1 MPTTTLPMPRIA
13 LVTGSSRGL
22 GRSTVLALA
31 QRGVDSIVTYHS
43 NREEA
48 DKVVAAIKAQGRK
61 AIALQLDA
69 SDTGSFD
76 GFVSAVREAL
86 SANWGRD
93 RFDYLVNNAG
103 TALYAAITDTTEDQ
117 MDAIYR
123 IHFKGVFFLTQKLL
137 PLISDGGRIV
147 NISSGLA
154 RMSVPGSSVYAAM
167 KAAIET
173 MTRYMAKEFGPR
185 GITVNVVAPGAIPT
199 DFGGG
204 RIRNSPEMQKGLI
217 AITAL
222 GRLAE
227 PDDIGPMV
235 ASLLDDANRWV
246 TAQRI
251 EASGGQNI

>member
-1 MPTTTLPMPRIA
+1 MPTTTLPTPRIA

-103 TALYAAITDTTEDQ
+103 TAL
-117 MDAIYR
+117 
-123 IHFKGVFFLTQKLL
+123 
-137 PLISDGGRIV
+137 
-147 NISSGLA
+147 
-154 RMSVPGSSVYAAM
+154 
-167 KAAIET
+167 
-173 MTRYMAKEFGPR
+173 
-185 GITVNVVAPGAIPT
+185 
-199 DFGGG
+199 
-204 RIRNSPEMQKGLI
+204 
-217 AITAL
+217 
-222 GRLAE
+222 
-227 PDDIGPMV
+227 
-235 ASLLDDANRWV
+235 
-246 TAQRI
+246 
-251 EASGGQNI
+251 